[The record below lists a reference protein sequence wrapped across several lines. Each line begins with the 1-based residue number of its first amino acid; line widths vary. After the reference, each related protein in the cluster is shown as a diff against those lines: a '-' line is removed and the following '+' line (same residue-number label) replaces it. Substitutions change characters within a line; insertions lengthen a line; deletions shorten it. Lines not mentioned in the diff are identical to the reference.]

1 MKRTEEF
8 SLINKQINSAKRFR
22 KFEHISNREN
32 DFIEIVYDCV
42 YKISCKPLHKGSEIK
57 TFWWSQKR
65 ILNLLEE
72 VGIKQIFLKVFIKN
86 QLKPEINKK
95 RFLKALQ

>member
-1 MKRTEEF
+1 MKR
-8 SLINKQINSAKRFR
+8 
-22 KFEHISNREN
+22 
-32 DFIEIVYDCV
+32 
-42 YKISCKPLHKGSEIK
+42 
-57 TFWWSQKR
+57 KR